1 MKKLNV
7 VLFLMLVVPFSI
19 SRAQNE
25 PAAMGEDEAW
35 RKKSPEERADIR
47 TQKLTDLLTLSAEQQ
62 ARVQSINLEKNRQV
76 DELYTQLVALQKQRD
91 NEISAVLTDEQRA
104 TYEARKT
111 EVKDKMQTRREKLRE
126 RRRNRD

>member
-1 MKKLNV
+1 M
-7 VLFLMLVVPFSI
+7 
-19 SRAQNE
+19 
-25 PAAMGEDEAW
+25 
-35 RKKSPEERADIR
+35 
-47 TQKLTDLLTLSAEQQ
+47 TDLLTLSAEQQ

-76 DELYTQLVALQKQRD
+76 DELYAQLVALQKQRD
-91 NEISAVLTDEQRA
+91 NEISATLTDEQRA